1 MISANTTLEE
11 RISVLLLPERAW
23 PYLLSVV
30 VLSILSILI
39 VNTFVDVNNEQA
51 IRYTVKV
58 PAQLQKDY
66 QWDSSDSGQTS
77 HAEDIITRD
86 GRIQPR
92 CPADGRTLGPPI
104 DPAAPSDIDSAISSA
119 SQAQKQ
125 WAQTSF
131 SERRKVLRTLHRYV
145 LDHQEEIVTA
155 CCLDSGKTKIDACFG
170 EILVT
175 AEKLQWTIK
184 HGEKALRPSKRP
196 TNLLYSSKANTVV
209 YEPLGV
215 VAACV
220 SWNYAF
226 HNFISPVISALF
238 AGNAIVVKPS
248 EQTCWSTFYFTDL
261 IRGALQ
267 SCGHDPQLVQNVICL
282 PEVADYFTSH
292 PGLSHITFIG
302 SREVAHKVCTS
313 AAKALTP
320 VTVELGGKDPAIV
333 LDDPKTV
340 RDVEGVTPILMRG
353 VFQSAGQNCVGIERI
368 IALPGVHNL
377 ILNGVRD
384 KIQNMRLGSVLLDKK
399 TPDMGSMISS
409 RNFDLLERLIAAAV
423 AQGANLHCGGRR
435 YNHPNHPHG
444 HYFQPTLLSD
454 VTVDMEIAQTELFA
468 PVFVLMRAQSVDEA
482 IEIAN
487 STNYALGASVFGY
500 DWSAV
505 SKCVRGVKAG
515 GVAVNDFGSFYACSM
530 PFGGVKGSGYG
541 RFGGEEGLRGLC
553 NVKSISEEAGW
564 AKMLGISQQIPP
576 KLQYPVSESGWEICK
591 GVIGTGYSIGWME
604 WVSSLVGL
612 VSVLM
617 RSEETKFVRSTG
629 TLSGKESLLTKD
641 W

>member
-11 RISVLLLPERAW
+11 RISVLLKTEHAW
-23 PYLLSVV
+23 SYLFGVIL
-30 VLSILSILI
+30 LSILSILI
-39 VNTFVDVNNEQA
+39 VNAFINVNNEKV
-51 IRYTVKV
+51 IRYKVKV

-66 QWDSSDSGQTS
+66 QWESSDSGQAS
-77 HAEDIITRD
+77 HAEDNITHD
-86 GRIQPR
+86 GRIQPL
-92 CPADGRTLGPPI
+92 CPADGRTLGPPV
-104 DPAAPSDIDSAISSA
+104 DPATPSDIDSAISSA
-119 SQAQKQ
+119 ARAQKQ

-131 SERRKVLRTLHRYV
+131 SERRRVLRTLHRYV

-175 AEKLQWTIK
+175 AEKLQWTFK

-196 TNLLYSSKANTVV
+196 TNLLYTSKVNTVF
-209 YEPLGV
+209 YEPMGV

-220 SWNYAF
+220 SWNYPF

-238 AGNAIVVKPS
+238 AGDAIVVKPS

-267 SCGHDPQLVQNVICL
+267 SCGHSPDLVQNVICL

-333 LDDPKTV
+333 LDDPRTV
-340 RDVEGVTPILMRG
+340 RSVDDVIAILMRG
-353 VFQSAGQNCVGIERI
+353 VFQSAGQNCVGTERVI
-368 IALPGVHNL
+368 TLPGVHDL
-377 ILNGVRD
+377 ILNNIRVR
-384 KIQNMRLGSVLLDKK
+384 IQNLRLGSVLLDKQ

-409 RNFDLLERLIAAAV
+409 RNFGRLEKLIASAV
-423 AQGANLHCGGRR
+423 AQGATLHCGGRR
-435 YNHPNHPHG
+435 YDHPKHPNG

-454 VTVDMEIAQTELFA
+454 VTTDMEISQTELFA
-468 PVFVLMRAQSVDEA
+468 PVFVLMRARSVDEA

-487 STNYALGASVFGY
+487 STEYALGASVFGY

-505 SKCVRGVKAG
+505 SKCVRGIKAG
-515 GVAVNDFGSFYACSM
+515 GVAVNDFGAFYACSM

-553 NVKSISEEAGW
+553 NLKSISEEAGW
-564 AKMLGISQQIPP
+564 AKMLGISQRIPP

-591 GVIGTGYSIGWME
+591 GVVGTGYSIGWLE
-604 WVSSLVGL
+604 WISSVVGL
-612 VSVLM
+612 LSALM
-617 RSEETKFVRSTG
+617 RSEDTG
-629 TLSGKESLLTKD
+629 SIKDSGMRGGKESLLTKD